1 MTLHRIYDWA
11 RSHPGKPALIYHD
24 HAIDYGTF
32 ARIIERTAAWFAAR
46 GIPRGGLVA
55 VLVADLA
62 DGWVIQ
68 FALRRLGLTTIFA
81 LSIDA
86 LRSLHLPD
94 LCAIVTTRVEAGHFP
109 LPDSLFPGV
118 ARFVTGG
125 EIIAGIAGDP
135 VPAPLSAAPD
145 GGHIIYTSGTTGRFK
160 QVLIDGPTEIVA
172 TRRLVTLSGAGP
184 ATMHHGIDL
193 AIRTTAGY
201 RVPLSV
207 WQAGGAVVFDQR
219 PDRFQRFF
227 SHPVTHAYL
236 PGPWVRSLLD
246 AHPQGNPQPDFRL
259 IFTSG
264 FLPPAMAAGVA
275 KQFGSRLSVIF
286 GASELGARA
295 LASPVTGPDDLHWL
309 PPSPGR
315 LVEVV
320 DEQGRPCPTGGEGV
334 LRIGFQE
341 GDATS
346 YVGDPEA
353 SAGSFRDG
361 FFYSGDRAVA
371 REDGRIRILGRM
383 ADLLNINGRKVA
395 AAPVEQELQ
404 RRLGLEE
411 ICLFSGLAE
420 DGEEELVIAV
430 ENGGTTDL
438 DNIAAKVAEL
448 VAHPRV
454 RAVALPE
461 FPRTDTRKIK
471 RAALRDRVF

>member
-1 MTLHRIYDWA
+1 MTLHRLYDWA
-11 RSHPGKPALIYHD
+11 QSHPDKPALIYHD

-32 ARIIERTAAWFAAR
+32 ARIIERTADWFVAR
-46 GIPRGGLVA
+46 GTPRGGLVA

-81 LSIDA
+81 LSTDA
-86 LRSLHLPD
+86 LCSLRLPN
-94 LCAIVTTRVEAGHFP
+94 LSAIVTTSEEAGNFP
-109 LPDSLFPGV
+109 LPDSLFSGV
-118 ARFVTGG
+118 PRFITSGD
-125 EIIAGIAGDP
+125 IIAGIAADP

-160 QVLIDGPTEIVA
+160 QVLIDGPAEIAA
-172 TRRLVTLSGAGP
+172 TNRLVALSGASQ

-201 RVPLSV
+201 RVPLAV
-207 WQAGGAVVFDQR
+207 WHAGGTVVFDQR

-246 AHPQGNPQPDFRL
+246 AHPRVNPQPGFWL
-259 IFTSG
+259 VHTSG
-264 FLPPAMAAGVA
+264 FLSPALAAGVA
-275 KQFGSRLSVIF
+275 ARFGSRLSVAY

-295 LASPVTGPDDLHWL
+295 LTSSVTGPNDLHWL

-315 LVEVV
+315 LVAVV
-320 DEQGRPCPTGGEGV
+320 DEQGRPCPTGGEGA
-334 LRIGFQE
+334 LRIRCDE

-353 SAGSFRDG
+353 TAGSFRDG

-383 ADLLNINGRKVA
+383 ADLLNVNGRKVA
-395 AAPVEQELQ
+395 AAPVEQEVR

-420 DGEEELVIAV
+420 DGEEELVVAV
-430 ENGGTTDL
+430 EGAQAMTAEE
-438 DNIAAKVAEL
+438 IAAKVAEL
-448 VAHPRV
+448 VVHSRV
-454 RAVALPE
+454 RALALPE